1 MSGTRRQ
8 AREAALQLLFEIEL
22 TRDDPPEVVERA
34 WRMRNLGDDIRP
46 FCERLVLGAWAQRAT
61 IDDLVQACA
70 EHWRLERMS
79 AVDRNL
85 LRLAAFE
92 LLFESDTPAAV
103 VLDEAVDIARRFG
116 SEDSPAFVNGVLDA
130 VRRRIESGGAR
141 A

>member
-1 MSGTRRQ
+1 MSGKRRQ

-22 TRDDPPEVVERA
+22 TRDEPAEVVERA
-34 WRMRNLGDDIRP
+34 WRVRRPAADIRP
-46 FCERLVLGAWAQRAT
+46 FCERLVLGAWAQRAA
-61 IDDLVQACA
+61 IDDLVQECA

-92 LLFESDTPAAV
+92 LLFESETPPAV
-103 VLDEAVDIARRFG
+103 ILDEAVDIARRFG

-130 VRRRIESGGAR
+130 VRRRIESRRTGA
-141 A
+141 

>member
-1 MSGTRRQ
+1 
-8 AREAALQLLFEIEL
+8 
-22 TRDDPPEVVERA
+22 
-34 WRMRNLGDDIRP
+34 
-46 FCERLVLGAWAQRAT
+46 
-61 IDDLVQACA
+61 
-70 EHWRLERMS
+70 MS

-130 VRRRIESGGAR
+130 VRRRIESGGAL